1 MPRSRK
7 VKIVAPS
14 RYSRSL
20 ASGSEAAKSSKVA
33 ASTVMSSI
41 LPSDTDSFHAEGQH
55 SGGGGSG
62 GEVVRRHRQDRH
74 VVGYVDRVARDA
86 RSAGTLHQPAC
97 EVTV

>member
-1 MPRSRK
+1 MPRWRK

-33 ASTVMSSI
+33 ASTAMSSI
-41 LPSDTDSFHAEGQH
+41 MPSDTDSSTQRAR

-62 GEVVRRHRQDRH
+62 GEVVRRHRQDRY
-74 VVGYVDRVARDA
+74 VVGDVDRVARDV
-86 RSAGTLHQPAC
+86 RSAGALHQPAC